1 MKPTNETNPAEFN
14 GNGNRKALGL
24 LEIEK
29 PIDNDNTIAKSLP
42 VIPAPETEVSAPTDV
57 KTGVETELQAPL
69 PAETPKKKSKKPLIF
84 AALGLGAIVAGNFG
98 YHYWQYS
105 SIHQETENATVAGHI
120 HQISSRINGTVGEV
134 MVQDNQQ
141 VKPGQ
146 LLIKLDPRDYQVKVQ
161 QAQAALENARRQ
173 AEAASANISL
183 ASQTSQGK
191 TAQAQGDIGSAN
203 AAISTAQA
211 AIREAQQGVPAAEAT
226 VAEAEAGVPAA
237 IAKVAQAEAGIPQ
250 AQAKVT
256 EAEAGIAAAEAQLVQ
271 ARANGVKTQ
280 ADYKRYESLQSEGAI
295 ARQQLDASKAA
306 YEVAVGQTT
315 AAQQG
320 IAQARARL
328 AQATEGVTAAQAAV
342 AQAQEGVKQAEA
354 QVARAKVGIASAQA
368 KVAVAQEGISTA
380 AAKLATSQG
389 GLQQAEATG
398 EQTKVSRSQYDAA
411 KAAIAQS
418 EASVKDAQLQLSY
431 TNITAPAAGQIGRKS
446 VEIGQRVQSG
456 TPLMAIVSNDLWVVA
471 NFKETQLANIKP
483 GQKVEIKLDAFG
495 GRKFEG
501 RVDSFSPASG
511 AQFSLLPP
519 DNATGNFTKVVQRI
533 PVKVIFDAESVKG
546 YESRIAPGMSATV
559 NVELK

>member
-1 MKPTNETNPAEFN
+1 MKPTNQTNPAEFN

-29 PIDNDNTIAKSLP
+29 PIDDTIAKSLP
-42 VIPAPETEVSAPTDV
+42 IIPTPETEVSAPADV
-57 KTGVETELQAPL
+57 ETNVETEIQAAP
-69 PAETPKKKSKKPLIF
+69 PVAETPKKKSKKPLIF
-84 AALGLGAIVAGNFG
+84 AALGIGAIVAGSFG

-120 HQISSRINGTVGEV
+120 HQISSRVNGTVGEV
-134 MVQDNQQ
+134 LVQDNQQ
-141 VKPGQ
+141 VKAGQ
-146 LLIKLDPRDYQVKVQ
+146 LLLKLDPRDYQVKVQ

-173 AEAASANISL
+173 AEAAQANISL

-191 TAQAQGDIGSAN
+191 TAQAEGDIGGAN

-237 IAKVAQAEAGIPQ
+237 IAKVTQAEAGIPE

-256 EAEAGIAAAEAQLVQ
+256 EAEAGIAAAQAQLVQ
-271 ARANGVKTQ
+271 AQANLVKTQ
-280 ADYKRYESLQSEGAI
+280 ADYKRYESLQQEGAI

-306 YEVAVGQTT
+306 YEVARGQTT

-328 AQATEGVTAAQAAV
+328 AQAKEGVTAAQAGV

-354 QVARAKVGIASAQA
+354 QVARAQVGIATAQA
-368 KVAVAQEGISTA
+368 KVAVAQEGITTA
-380 AAKLATSQG
+380 AAKLATSKG

-398 EQTKVSRSQYDAA
+398 EQTKVSRAQYDAA

-446 VEIGQRVQSG
+446 VEVGQRVQPG
-456 TPLMAIVSNDLWVVA
+456 TPLMAIVSNDLWIIA
-471 NFKETQLANIKP
+471 NFKETQLANMKP

-501 RVDSFSPASG
+501 RLDSFSPASG

-533 PVKVIFDAESVKG
+533 PVKVMFDAESIKG

>member
-1 MKPTNETNPAEFN
+1 MKTTKETNPAQFN
-14 GNGNRKALGL
+14 GNGKGKAVGL
-24 LEIEK
+24 LEQ
-29 PIDNDNTIAKSLP
+29 PMDDTIAKSLP
-42 VIPAPETEVSAPTDV
+42 IIPAPETQISAPSDV
-57 KTGVETELQAPL
+57 KTGAETELQAPL
-69 PAETPKKKSKKPLIF
+69 PAPTTPKKNSKKPLIF
-84 AALGLGAIVAGNFG
+84 ALLGVGAIAAGNFG
-98 YHYWQYS
+98 YNYWQYA

-134 MVQDNQQ
+134 LVQDNQQ

-173 AEAASANISL
+173 AEAAMANISL

-191 TAQAQGDIGSAN
+191 TAQAQGDISGAN

-211 AIREAQQGVPAAEAT
+211 ALREAQQGVPAAEASF
-226 VAEAEAGVPAA
+226 AEAQAGIPAA
-237 IAKVAQAEAGIPQ
+237 MAKVAQAEAGIPQ
-250 AQAKVT
+250 ARAKVT
-256 EAEAGIAAAEAQLVQ
+256 EAEAGIAQAQAQLAQ
-271 ARANGVKTQ
+271 AQANLVKTQ
-280 ADYKRYESLQSEGAI
+280 ADYKRYQDLQSEGAI
-295 ARQQLDASKAA
+295 ARQQLDSATAA
-306 YEVAVGQTT
+306 YDVAVGQTT

-320 IAQARARL
+320 VAQARARL
-328 AQATEGVTAAQAAV
+328 AQAQEGVTAAIAAV
-342 AQAQEGVKQAEA
+342 AQAQEGVKQAQA
-354 QVARAKVGIASAQA
+354 QVARAQVGIASAQA
-368 KVAVAQEGISTA
+368 KVAVAQEGITSA
-380 AAKLATSQG
+380 QAKLATSKG

-411 KAAIAQS
+411 SAAIAQS
-418 EASVKDAQLQLSY
+418 EAAVKDAQLQLSY
-431 TNITAPAAGQIGRKS
+431 VNITAPAAGQIGRKS
-446 VEIGQRVQSG
+446 VEVGQRVQPG

-495 GRKFEG
+495 SRKFEG

-533 PVKVIFDAESVKG
+533 PVKVVFDAESVKG

>member
-1 MKPTNETNPAEFN
+1 MKPTNEINPAEFN
-14 GNGNRKALGL
+14 GNGKGKAVAL
-24 LEIEK
+24 LEK
-29 PIDNDNTIAKSLP
+29 PIDGTEAKMLSVTP
-42 VIPAPETEVSAPTDV
+42 VADTEISAPPAVETN
-57 KTGVETELQAPL
+57 VETELQAPL
-69 PAETPKKKSKKPLIF
+69 PAAATPKKKSKKPLIL
-84 AALGLGAIVAGNFG
+84 AALGIGAIAAGNFG

-120 HQISSRINGTVGEV
+120 YQIGSRLNGTVGKVLVE
-134 MVQDNQQ
+134 DNQQ

-146 LLIKLDPRDYQVKVQ
+146 LLIELDPRDYQVKVQ

-173 AEAASANISL
+173 AEAAEANIAL

-191 TAQAQGDIGSAN
+191 TAQAQGEIGGAN
-203 AAISTAQA
+203 AAISTAEA
-211 AIREAQQGVPAAEAT
+211 ALREAEAGVPAAEAT

-237 IAKVAQAEAGIPQ
+237 EAKVAQAEAGIPQ

-256 EAEAGIAAAEAQLVQ
+256 EAEASIAAAQAQLVQ
-271 ARANGVKTQ
+271 AQANLVKTQ
-280 ADYKRYESLQSEGAI
+280 ADYKRYESLQQEGAI
-295 ARQQLDASKAA
+295 ARQQLDAAKAA

-328 AQATEGVTAAQAAV
+328 AQAQEGVVTAQAAV
-342 AQAQEGVKQAEA
+342 AQASEGVKQAQA
-354 QVARAKVGIASAQA
+354 TVARARVGIASAQA
-368 KVAVAQEGISTA
+368 KVAVASEGIATA
-380 AAKLATSQG
+380 QAKLAASQG

-418 EASVKDAQLQLSY
+418 EAAVKDAQLQLSY

-446 VEIGQRVQSG
+446 VEVGQRVQAG

-471 NFKETQLANIKP
+471 NFKETQLANMKP

-533 PVKVIFDAESVKG
+533 PVKVVFDAESVKG

>member
-1 MKPTNETNPAEFN
+1 MKPTNQTNPAEFN

-42 VIPAPETEVSAPTDV
+42 VIPSPETEVSAPADV

-120 HQISSRINGTVGEV
+120 YQISSRLNGTVGEV

-173 AEAASANISL
+173 AEAAQANISL

-211 AIREAQQGVPAAEAT
+211 AIREAQEGVPAAEAT

-237 IAKVAQAEAGIPQ
+237 QAKVAQAQAGIPQ

-271 ARANGVKTQ
+271 ARANLVKTQ
-280 ADYKRYESLQSEGAI
+280 ADYKRYEDLQTEGAI

-342 AQAQEGVKQAEA
+342 AQAREGVKQAEA

-380 AAKLATSQG
+380 AAKLAASKG

-411 KAAIAQS
+411 KAAIGQS

-533 PVKVIFDAESVKG
+533 PVKVVFDAESVKG

>member
-14 GNGNRKALGL
+14 GNGNGKGKAVAL
-24 LEIEK
+24 LEK
-29 PIDNDNTIAKSLP
+29 PIDDTIAKSLP
-42 VIPAPETEVSAPTDV
+42 IIPAPETEISAPSDV
-57 KTGVETELQAPL
+57 KTGAETELQAPL
-69 PAETPKKKSKKPLIF
+69 PAPATPKKKSKKPLIF
-84 AALGLGAIVAGNFG
+84 ALLGVGAIAAGSFG
-98 YHYWQYS
+98 YHYWQYA

-120 HQISSRINGTVGEV
+120 YQISSRVNGTVGEV
-134 MVQDNQQ
+134 MVKDNQQ

-161 QAQAALENARRQ
+161 QAKAALENARRQ
-173 AEAASANISL
+173 AEAAEANISL

-191 TAQAQGDIGSAN
+191 TTQAQGDISGAN

-211 AIREAQQGVPAAEAT
+211 ALTEAQQGVPAAEAT
-226 VAEAEAGVPAA
+226 VAEAQAGVPAA
-237 IAKVAQAEAGIPQ
+237 IAKVTQAQAGIPQ

-256 EAEAGIAAAEAQLVQ
+256 EAEAGIAQAQAQLAQ
-271 ARANGVKTQ
+271 AQANLVKTQ
-280 ADYKRYESLQSEGAI
+280 ADYKRYEDLQTEGAI
-295 ARQQLDASKAA
+295 ARQQLDSAKAA
-306 YEVAVGQTT
+306 YDVAVGQTT

-328 AQATEGVTAAQAAV
+328 AQATEGVTEAQAAV
-342 AQAQEGVKQAEA
+342 AQAQEGVKQAQA
-354 QVARAKVGIASAQA
+354 QVARAQVGIASAQA
-368 KVAVAQEGISTA
+368 KVAVAQEGITTA
-380 AAKLATSQG
+380 QAKLATSKG
-389 GLQQAEATG
+389 GLQQAQATG

-431 TNITAPAAGQIGRKS
+431 ANITAPAAGQIGRKS
-446 VEIGQRVQSG
+446 VEVGQRVQSG

-519 DNATGNFTKVVQRI
+519 DNATGNFTKIVQRI
-533 PVKVIFDAESVKG
+533 PVKVVFDAESVKG

>member
-29 PIDNDNTIAKSLP
+29 PIGDDNTIAKSLP
-42 VIPAPETEVSAPTDV
+42 VIPAPETEISAPADV
-57 KTGVETELQAPL
+57 KTGTETELQAPL

-120 HQISSRINGTVGEV
+120 YQISSRLNGTVGEV

-211 AIREAQQGVPAAEAT
+211 AIREAQEGVPAAEAT

-237 IAKVAQAEAGIPQ
+237 QAKVAQAQAGIPQ

-271 ARANGVKTQ
+271 ARANLVKTQ
-280 ADYKRYESLQSEGAI
+280 ADYKRYESLQTEGAI

-328 AQATEGVTAAQAAV
+328 AQAKEGVTAAIAAV
-342 AQAQEGVKQAEA
+342 AQAQEGVKQAQA

-471 NFKETQLANIKP
+471 NFKETQLANMKP

-501 RVDSFSPASG
+501 RVESFSPASG

-533 PVKVIFDAESVKG
+533 PVKVVFDAESVKG

>member
-1 MKPTNETNPAEFN
+1 MKGTNETNPAELN
-14 GNGNRKALGL
+14 GNGKAVAL
-24 LEIEK
+24 LEK
-29 PIDNDNTIAKSLP
+29 PIDDNTQAKMVP
-42 VIPAPETEVSAPTDV
+42 VIPAPETEISAPAEV
-57 KTGVETELQAPL
+57 KTGAETELQAPL
-69 PAETPKKKSKKPLIF
+69 PPAETPKKKAPKALIL
-84 AALGLGAIVAGNFG
+84 AALGLGAIAAGSFG
-98 YHYWQYS
+98 YRYWQYA

-120 HQISSRINGTVGEV
+120 HQISSRVNGTVGEV
-134 MVQDNQQ
+134 LVQDNQP

-173 AEAASANISL
+173 AEAAEANISL

-211 AIREAQQGVPAAEAT
+211 AIREAQQGVPAAVAA

-237 IAKVAQAEAGIPQ
+237 QAKVAQAQAGIPQ

-256 EAEAGIAAAEAQLVQ
+256 EAEAGIAAAQAQLAQ
-271 ARANGVKTQ
+271 AQANLVKTQ

-295 ARQQLDASKAA
+295 ARQQLDSAKAA
-306 YEVAVGQTT
+306 YEVAQGQTT

-328 AQATEGVTAAQAAV
+328 AQAKEGVTAAQAAV

-354 QVARAKVGIASAQA
+354 QVARAQVGVASAQA
-368 KVAVAQEGISTA
+368 KVALAEEGISTA
-380 AAKLATSQG
+380 EAKLAASKG
-389 GLQQAEATG
+389 GLQQAQATG

-411 KAAIAQS
+411 KAAIGQS
-418 EASVKDAQLQLSY
+418 EAAVKDAQLQLSY

-446 VEIGQRVQSG
+446 VEVGQRVQAG

-471 NFKETQLANIKP
+471 NFKETQLANMKP

-501 RVDSFSPASG
+501 HLDSFSPASG

-533 PVKVIFDAESVKG
+533 PVKVVFDAESIKG

>member
-29 PIDNDNTIAKSLP
+29 PIDDNTIAKSLP
-42 VIPAPETEVSAPTDV
+42 VIPAPETEVSAPADV
-57 KTGVETELQAPL
+57 KTGTETELQEPL
-69 PAETPKKKSKKPLIF
+69 PAVTPKKKSKKPLIF
-84 AALGLGAIVAGNFG
+84 AALALGAIVAGNFG

-120 HQISSRINGTVGEV
+120 HQISSRLNGTVGEV
-134 MVQDNQQ
+134 LVQDNQQ

-173 AEAASANISL
+173 AEAAQANISL
-183 ASQTSQGK
+183 ASQTGQGK

-237 IAKVAQAEAGIPQ
+237 QAKVAQAEAGIPQ

-256 EAEAGIAAAEAQLVQ
+256 EAEAGIAAAQAQLVQ
-271 ARANGVKTQ
+271 ARANLIKTQ

-295 ARQQLDASKAA
+295 ASQQLDASKAA
-306 YEVAVGQTT
+306 YEVATGQTT

-368 KVAVAQEGISTA
+368 KVAVAQEGISSA
-380 AAKLATSQG
+380 QAKLAASKG

-446 VEIGQRVQSG
+446 VEVGQRVQSG

-511 AQFSLLPP
+511 AQFALLPP

-533 PVKVIFDAESVKG
+533 PVKVVFDAESVKG

>member
-1 MKPTNETNPAEFN
+1 MKPTNEINPAEFN
-14 GNGNRKALGL
+14 GNGKPVAL
-24 LEIEK
+24 LEM
-29 PIDNDNTIAKSLP
+29 PIDDTQAKIVP
-42 VIPAPETEVSAPTDV
+42 VTPAEPEICAPADV
-57 KTGVETELQAPL
+57 KTGAETALQAPP
-69 PAETPKKKSKKPLIF
+69 PAVATPQKKSKKPLIF
-84 AALGLGAIVAGNFG
+84 AVLGVGAIAASSFG
-98 YHYWQYS
+98 YQYWQYA

-134 MVQDNQQ
+134 MVEDNQQ

-173 AEAASANISL
+173 AEAAQANISL

-191 TAQAQGDIGSAN
+191 TTQAQGDISGAN

-211 AIREAQQGVPAAEAT
+211 ALREAQQGVPAAEAT
-226 VAEAEAGVPAA
+226 VAEAQAGVSVA
-237 IAKVAQAEAGIPQ
+237 IAKVAQAQAGIPQ
-250 AQAKVT
+250 AEAKVT
-256 EAEAGIAAAEAQLVQ
+256 EAAAGIAQAQAQLVQ
-271 ARANGVKTQ
+271 AQANLVKTQ
-280 ADYKRYESLQSEGAI
+280 ADYKRYEDLQSEGAI
-295 ARQQLDASKAA
+295 ARQQLDSAKAA
-306 YEVAVGQTT
+306 YDVAVGQTT

-320 IAQARARL
+320 VAQARARL
-328 AQATEGVTAAQAAV
+328 AQATEGVTAAIATV
-342 AQAQEGVKQAEA
+342 AQAQEGVKQAQAE
-354 QVARAKVGIASAQA
+354 VARSQVGIASAEA
-368 KVAVAQEGISTA
+368 KVAVAQEGITTA
-380 AAKLATSQG
+380 QAKLATSKG

-431 TNITAPAAGQIGRKS
+431 TNITAPAAGKIGRKS
-446 VEIGQRVQSG
+446 VEVGQRVLSG
-456 TPLMAIVSNDLWVVA
+456 TPLMAIVSNDLWVIA

-495 GRKFEG
+495 SHKFEG
-501 RVDSFSPASG
+501 IVDSFSPASG

-519 DNATGNFTKVVQRI
+519 DNATGNFTKIVQRI
-533 PVKVIFDAESVKG
+533 PVKVVFDAASIKG

>member
-1 MKPTNETNPAEFN
+1 MKGTNEINPAEFN
-14 GNGNRKALGL
+14 GNGKAVAIL
-24 LEIEK
+24 EK
-29 PIDNDNTIAKSLP
+29 PHDDTIAKSLP
-42 VIPAPETEVSAPTDV
+42 VIPAPETEVSAPTEL
-57 KTGVETELQAPL
+57 KTSPETEIQAPL
-69 PAETPKKKSKKPLIF
+69 PVPPTPKKKPTKAIIL
-84 AALGLGAIVAGNFG
+84 AALGIGAIAAAGNFG
-98 YHYWQYS
+98 YHYWQYA

-120 HQISSRINGTVGEV
+120 HQVSSRINGTVGEV
-134 MVQDNQQ
+134 LVEDNQQ

-146 LLIKLDPRDYQVKVQ
+146 LLIKLDPRDYQVKLQ
-161 QAQAALENARRQ
+161 QSQAALENARRQ
-173 AEAASANISL
+173 AEAASANIAL

-191 TAQAQGDIGSAN
+191 TAQAQGDIGTAN
-203 AAISTAQA
+203 AGISTAQA
-211 AIREAQQGVPAAEAT
+211 AIREAQQGVPAAEAA
-226 VAEAEAGVPAA
+226 VAQAEAGVPAA

-256 EAEAGIAAAEAQLVQ
+256 EAEAGIAAAQAQLVQ
-271 ARANGVKTQ
+271 AQANLVKTQ
-280 ADYKRYESLQSEGAI
+280 ADYQRYQSLQQEGAI

-306 YEVAVGQTT
+306 YEVAMGQTT

-328 AQATEGVTAAQAAV
+328 AQAKEGVTAAEAAV
-342 AQAQEGVKQAEA
+342 AQAREGVKQAEA
-354 QVARAKVGIASAQA
+354 QVAQAKVGIASAQA

-380 AAKLATSQG
+380 EAKLAASKG
-389 GLQQAEATG
+389 GLQQAQATG

-418 EASVKDAQLQLSY
+418 EAAVKDAQLQLSY
-431 TNITAPAAGQIGRKS
+431 ANITAPAAGQIGRKS
-446 VEIGQRVQSG
+446 VEVGQRVQSG

-471 NFKETQLANIKP
+471 NFKETQLANMKP

-495 GRKFEG
+495 SRKFEG
-501 RVDSFSPASG
+501 RLDSFSPASG

-533 PVKVIFDAESVKG
+533 PVKVVFDAESIKG

>member
-1 MKPTNETNPAEFN
+1 MKPTKEINPAEFN
-14 GNGNRKALGL
+14 GNGKPVALL
-24 LEIEK
+24 EK
-29 PIDNDNTIAKSLP
+29 PIDDTQAKIVP
-42 VIPAPETEVSAPTDV
+42 VTPAEPEISAPADV
-57 KTGVETELQAPL
+57 KTGAETALQAPP
-69 PAETPKKKSKKPLIF
+69 PAAATPQKKSKKPLIF
-84 AALGLGAIVAGNFG
+84 AVLGVGAIAASSFG
-98 YHYWQYS
+98 YQYWQYA

-134 MVQDNQQ
+134 TVEDNQQ

-173 AEAASANISL
+173 AEAAKANISL

-191 TAQAQGDIGSAN
+191 TTQAQGDISGAN

-211 AIREAQQGVPAAEAT
+211 ALREAQQGVPAAEAT
-226 VAEAEAGVPAA
+226 VAQAQAGVSVA
-237 IAKVAQAEAGIPQ
+237 IAKVAQAQAGIPQ
-250 AQAKVT
+250 AEAKVT
-256 EAEAGIAAAEAQLVQ
+256 EATAGIAQAQAQLVQ
-271 ARANGVKTQ
+271 AQANLVKTQ
-280 ADYKRYESLQSEGAI
+280 ADYKRYEDLQSEGAI
-295 ARQQLDASKAA
+295 ARQQLDSAKAA
-306 YEVAVGQTT
+306 YDVAVGQTT

-328 AQATEGVTAAQAAV
+328 AQATEGVKQAQATV
-342 AQAQEGVKQAEA
+342 AQAQEGVKQAQAE
-354 QVARAKVGIASAQA
+354 VARSQVGIASAEAKVALAQEGIASAQA
-368 KVAVAQEGISTA
+368 K
-380 AAKLATSQG
+380 LATSKG

-431 TNITAPAAGQIGRKS
+431 TKITAPAAGKIGRKS
-446 VEIGQRVQSG
+446 VEVGQRVLSG
-456 TPLMAIVSNDLWVVA
+456 TPLMAIVSNDLWVIA

-495 GRKFEG
+495 SHKFEG

-519 DNATGNFTKVVQRI
+519 DNATGNFTKIVQRI
-533 PVKVIFDAESVKG
+533 PVKVVFDAASIKG

>member
-1 MKPTNETNPAEFN
+1 MKGPNEINPAEFN
-14 GNGNRKALGL
+14 GNGKAVGVL
-24 LEIEK
+24 EK
-29 PIDNDNTIAKSLP
+29 PIDDSIAKSLP
-42 VIPAPETEVSAPTDV
+42 VIPAPETQINAPAEV
-57 KTGVETELQAPL
+57 KTGAETELQAPL
-69 PAETPKKKSKKPLIF
+69 PAATPKKKAPKALIL
-84 AALGLGAIVAGNFG
+84 AVLGLGAIAAGSFG
-98 YHYWQYS
+98 YRYWQYA
-105 SIHQETENATVAGHI
+105 SIHQETDNATVAGHI
-120 HQISSRINGTVGEV
+120 HQVSSRVNGTVAEV
-134 MVQDNQQ
+134 LVQDNQQ

-173 AEAASANISL
+173 AEAAEANISL

-211 AIREAQQGVPAAEAT
+211 AIREAQQGVPAAVAT

-237 IAKVAQAEAGIPQ
+237 QAKVAQAEAGIPQ
-250 AQAKVT
+250 AQAKVR
-256 EAEAGIAAAEAQLVQ
+256 EAEAGIAAAQAQLVQ
-271 ARANGVKTQ
+271 AQASLVKTQ
-280 ADYKRYESLQSEGAI
+280 ADYKRYESLQQEGAI
-295 ARQQLDASKAA
+295 ARQQLDAARAA
-306 YEVAVGQTT
+306 YEVAQGQTT

-328 AQATEGVTAAQAAV
+328 AQAKEGVTEAQAAV
-342 AQAQEGVKQAEA
+342 AQAQEGVKQAQS
-354 QVARAKVGIASAQA
+354 QVARAQVGVASAQA
-368 KVAVAQEGISTA
+368 KVALAQEGISTA
-380 AAKLATSQG
+380 EAKLAASKG
-389 GLQQAEATG
+389 GLQQAQATG

-411 KAAIAQS
+411 KAAIGQS

-446 VEIGQRVQSG
+446 VEVGQRVEPG
-456 TPLMAIVSNDLWVVA
+456 TPLMAIVSNDLWVIA
-471 NFKETQLANIKP
+471 NFKETQLANMKP
-483 GQKVEIKLDAFG
+483 GQKVEIQLDAFG

-501 RVDSFSPASG
+501 HLDSFSPASG

-533 PVKVIFDAESVKG
+533 PVKVVFDAESIKG

>member
-14 GNGNRKALGL
+14 GNGNGKAVAL
-24 LEIEK
+24 LEK
-29 PIDNDNTIAKSLP
+29 PIDDTIAKSLP
-42 VIPAPETEVSAPTDV
+42 IIPAPETEISAPSDV
-57 KTGVETELQAPL
+57 KTGAETELQAPL
-69 PAETPKKKSKKPLIF
+69 PAAATPKKKSPKALIF
-84 AALGLGAIVAGNFG
+84 AVLGVGAIAAGSFG
-98 YHYWQYS
+98 YKYWQYA

-120 HQISSRINGTVGEV
+120 YQISSRVNGTVGEV
-134 MVQDNQQ
+134 MVKDNQQ

-173 AEAASANISL
+173 AEAAEANISL

-191 TAQAQGDIGSAN
+191 TAQAQGDISGAN

-211 AIREAQQGVPAAEAT
+211 ALTEAQQGVPAAEAT
-226 VAEAEAGVPAA
+226 VTEAQAGVPAA
-237 IAKVAQAEAGIPQ
+237 IAKVTQAQAGIPQ

-256 EAEAGIAAAEAQLVQ
+256 EAEAGIAQAQAQLAQ
-271 ARANGVKTQ
+271 AQANLVKTQ
-280 ADYKRYESLQSEGAI
+280 ADYKRYEDLQTEGAI
-295 ARQQLDASKAA
+295 ARQQLDSAKAA
-306 YEVAVGQTT
+306 YDVAQGQTT

-328 AQATEGVTAAQAAV
+328 AQATEGVTAAQATV
-342 AQAQEGVKQAEA
+342 AQAQEGVKQAQA
-354 QVARAKVGIASAQA
+354 QVARAQVGIASAQA
-368 KVAVAQEGISTA
+368 KVAVAQEGITTA
-380 AAKLATSQG
+380 QAKLATSKG

-431 TNITAPAAGQIGRKS
+431 ANITAPAAGQIGRKS
-446 VEIGQRVQSG
+446 VEVGQRVQSG

-533 PVKVIFDAESVKG
+533 PVKVVFDAESVKG

>member
-1 MKPTNETNPAEFN
+1 MKGTNEINPAEFN
-14 GNGNRKALGL
+14 GNGKGKAVAL
-24 LEIEK
+24 LEK
-29 PIDNDNTIAKSLP
+29 PIDDTIAKSLP
-42 VIPAPETEVSAPTDV
+42 VIPAPETEVSAPAEL
-57 KTGVETELQAPL
+57 KTSPETEIQAPL
-69 PAETPKKKSKKPLIF
+69 PAPETPKKKAPKAIIL
-84 AALGLGAIVAGNFG
+84 AALGIGAIAAGSFG
-98 YHYWQYS
+98 YNYWQYA

-120 HQISSRINGTVGEV
+120 HQVSSRINGTVGEV
-134 MVQDNQQ
+134 LVEDNQQ

-146 LLIKLDPRDYQVKVQ
+146 LLIKLDPRDYQVKLQ
-161 QAQAALENARRQ
+161 QSQAALENARRQ
-173 AEAASANISL
+173 AEAAQANISL

-191 TAQAQGDIGSAN
+191 TAQAQGDIGTAN
-203 AAISTAQA
+203 AGISTAQA
-211 AIREAQQGVPAAEAT
+211 AIREAQQGVPAAEAA
-226 VAEAEAGVPAA
+226 VAQAEAGVPAA
-237 IAKVAQAEAGIPQ
+237 QAKVAQAEAGIPQ

-256 EAEAGIAAAEAQLVQ
+256 EAEAGIAAAQAQLVQ
-271 ARANGVKTQ
+271 AQANLVKTQ
-280 ADYKRYESLQSEGAI
+280 ADYKRYESLQQEGAI
-295 ARQQLDASKAA
+295 AGQQLDAARAA
-306 YEVAVGQTT
+306 YEVAQGQTT

-328 AQATEGVTAAQAAV
+328 AQAKEGVTAAIAAV

-354 QVARAKVGIASAQA
+354 QVAQAKVGVASAQA

-380 AAKLATSQG
+380 EAKLAASKG
-389 GLQQAEATG
+389 GLQQAQATG

-418 EASVKDAQLQLSY
+418 EAAVKDAQLQLSY

-446 VEIGQRVQSG
+446 VEVGQRVQSG
-456 TPLMAIVSNDLWVVA
+456 TPLMAIVSNDLWVIA
-471 NFKETQLANIKP
+471 NFKETQLANMKP

-495 GRKFEG
+495 SRKFEG
-501 RVDSFSPASG
+501 RLDSFSPASG

-533 PVKVIFDAESVKG
+533 PVKVVFDAESIKG

>member
-1 MKPTNETNPAEFN
+1 MKGTNEINPAEFN
-14 GNGNRKALGL
+14 GNGKAVAVL
-24 LEIEK
+24 EK
-29 PIDNDNTIAKSLP
+29 PIDDTQAKSLP
-42 VIPAPETEVSAPTDV
+42 VIPAPETEINAPAEV
-57 KTGVETELQAPL
+57 KTGAETELQAPL
-69 PAETPKKKSKKPLIF
+69 PAAATPKKKAPKALIL
-84 AALGLGAIVAGNFG
+84 AALGLGAIAAGSFG
-98 YHYWQYS
+98 YRYWQYA

-120 HQISSRINGTVGEV
+120 HQISSRVNGTVSEV
-134 MVQDNQQ
+134 LVQDNQQ

-146 LLIKLDPRDYQVKVQ
+146 LLIELDPRDYQVKVQ

-173 AEAASANISL
+173 AEAAEANISL

-191 TAQAQGDIGSAN
+191 TAQAQGDISGAN

-211 AIREAQQGVPAAEAT
+211 ALREAQQGVPAAEAT

-237 IAKVAQAEAGIPQ
+237 QAKVAQAEAGIPQ

-256 EAEAGIAAAEAQLVQ
+256 EAEAGIAAAQAQLVQ
-271 ARANGVKTQ
+271 AQANLVKTQ

-295 ARQQLDASKAA
+295 ARQQLDAARAA
-306 YEVAVGQTT
+306 YEVAQGQTT

-328 AQATEGVTAAQAAV
+328 AQAKEGVTAAQAAV
-342 AQAQEGVKQAEA
+342 AQAQEGVKQAQS
-354 QVARAKVGIASAQA
+354 QVARAQVGVASAQA
-368 KVAVAQEGISTA
+368 KVTLAQEGISTA
-380 AAKLATSQG
+380 EAKLAASKG
-389 GLQQAEATG
+389 GLQQAQATG

-411 KAAIAQS
+411 KAAIGQS
-418 EASVKDAQLQLSY
+418 EAAVKDAQLQLSY

-446 VEIGQRVQSG
+446 VEVGQRVQPG
-456 TPLMAIVSNDLWVVA
+456 TPLMAIVSNDLWVIA
-471 NFKETQLANIKP
+471 NFKETQLANMKP

-501 RVDSFSPASG
+501 HLDSFSPASG

-533 PVKVIFDAESVKG
+533 PVKVVFDAESIKG

>member
-1 MKPTNETNPAEFN
+1 MKGPNEINPAEFN
-14 GNGNRKALGL
+14 GNGNGKAVAL
-24 LEIEK
+24 LEK
-29 PIDNDNTIAKSLP
+29 PIDDNTQAKMVP
-42 VIPAPETEVSAPTDV
+42 VIPAPETEISAPAEV
-57 KTGVETELQAPL
+57 KTGAETELQAPL
-69 PAETPKKKSKKPLIF
+69 SPAETPKKKAPKALIL
-84 AALGLGAIVAGNFG
+84 AALGLGAIAAGSFG
-98 YHYWQYS
+98 YRYWQYA

-120 HQISSRINGTVGEV
+120 HQISSRVNGTVAEV
-134 MVQDNQQ
+134 LVQDNQQ

-146 LLIKLDPRDYQVKVQ
+146 LLVKLDPRDYQVKVQ

-173 AEAASANISL
+173 AEAAEANISL

-191 TAQAQGDIGSAN
+191 TTQAQGDISSAN

-211 AIREAQQGVPAAEAT
+211 AIREAQQGVPAA
-226 VAEAEAGVPAA
+226 VAAVTEAEAGVPAA
-237 IAKVAQAEAGIPQ
+237 QAKVAQAEAGIPQ
-250 AQAKVT
+250 AEAKVR
-256 EAEAGIAAAEAQLVQ
+256 EAEAGIAAAQAQLAQ
-271 ARANGVKTQ
+271 AQANLVKTQ
-280 ADYKRYESLQSEGAI
+280 ADYRRYESLQSEGAI
-295 ARQQLDASKAA
+295 ARQQLDSAKAA
-306 YEVAVGQTT
+306 YEVAVGQST

-320 IAQARARL
+320 VAQARARL
-328 AQATEGVTAAQAAV
+328 AQAKEGVTAAQAAV

-354 QVARAKVGIASAQA
+354 QVARAQVGVASAQA
-368 KVAVAQEGISTA
+368 KVALAQEGISTA
-380 AAKLATSQG
+380 EAKLAASKG
-389 GLQQAEATG
+389 GLQQAQATG

-411 KAAIAQS
+411 KAAIGQS
-418 EASVKDAQLQLSY
+418 EAAVKDAQLQLSY

-446 VEIGQRVQSG
+446 VEVGQRVQPG

-471 NFKETQLANIKP
+471 NFKETQLANMKP

-501 RVDSFSPASG
+501 RLDSFSPASG

-533 PVKVIFDAESVKG
+533 PVKVVFDPESIKG

>member
-1 MKPTNETNPAEFN
+1 MKGPNETNPAEFN
-14 GNGNRKALGL
+14 GNGNGKAVAL
-24 LEIEK
+24 LEK
-29 PIDNDNTIAKSLP
+29 PIDDNTQAKMVP
-42 VIPAPETEVSAPTDV
+42 VIPAPETEISAPAEL
-57 KTGVETELQAPL
+57 KTGAETELQAPL
-69 PAETPKKKSKKPLIF
+69 SPAETPKKKAPKALIL
-84 AALGLGAIVAGNFG
+84 AALGLGAIAAGSFG
-98 YHYWQYS
+98 YRYWQYA

-120 HQISSRINGTVGEV
+120 HQISSRVNGTVAEV
-134 MVQDNQQ
+134 LVQDNQQ

-146 LLIKLDPRDYQVKVQ
+146 LLIELDPRDYQVKVQ

-173 AEAASANISL
+173 AEAAEANISL

-211 AIREAQQGVPAAEAT
+211 AIREAQQGVPAAVAA

-237 IAKVAQAEAGIPQ
+237 QAKVAQAEAGIPQ
-250 AQAKVT
+250 AEAKVR
-256 EAEAGIAAAEAQLVQ
+256 EAEAGIATAQAQLAQ
-271 ARANGVKTQ
+271 AQANLVKTQ
-280 ADYKRYESLQSEGAI
+280 ADYRRYESLQEEGAI
-295 ARQQLDASKAA
+295 ARQQLDSAKAA
-306 YEVAVGQTT
+306 YEVAVGQST

-320 IAQARARL
+320 VAQARARL
-328 AQATEGVTAAQAAV
+328 AQAKEGVTAAQAAV

-354 QVARAKVGIASAQA
+354 QVARAQVGVASAQA
-368 KVAVAQEGISTA
+368 KVALAQEGISATV
-380 AAKLATSQG
+380 AKLAASKG
-389 GLQQAEATG
+389 GLQQAQATG

-411 KAAIAQS
+411 KAAIGQS
-418 EASVKDAQLQLSY
+418 EAAVKDAQLQLSY

-446 VEIGQRVQSG
+446 VEVGQRVQPG
-456 TPLMAIVSNDLWVVA
+456 TPLMAIVTNDLWVVA
-471 NFKETQLANIKP
+471 NFKETQLANMKP

-501 RVDSFSPASG
+501 RLDSFSPASG

-533 PVKVIFDAESVKG
+533 PVKVVFDAESIKG

>member
-14 GNGNRKALGL
+14 GNGKGKAVAL
-24 LEIEK
+24 LEK
-29 PIDNDNTIAKSLP
+29 PIDDTIAKSLP
-42 VIPAPETEVSAPTDV
+42 IIPAPETEISAPSDV
-57 KTGVETELQAPL
+57 KTGAETELQAPL
-69 PAETPKKKSKKPLIF
+69 PTAATPKKKSKKPMIF
-84 AALGLGAIVAGNFG
+84 ALLGVGAIAAGGFG
-98 YHYWQYS
+98 YHYWQYA

-120 HQISSRINGTVGEV
+120 YQISSRVNGTVGEV
-134 MVQDNQQ
+134 MVKDNQQ

-173 AEAASANISL
+173 AEAAEANISL

-191 TAQAQGDIGSAN
+191 TTQAQGDISGAN

-211 AIREAQQGVPAAEAT
+211 ALREAQQGVPAAEAT
-226 VAEAEAGVPAA
+226 VAEAQAGVPAA
-237 IAKVAQAEAGIPQ
+237 EAKVTQAQAGIPQ
-250 AQAKVT
+250 AEAKVT
-256 EAEAGIAAAEAQLVQ
+256 EAEAGIAQAQAQLAQ
-271 ARANGVKTQ
+271 AQATLVKTQ
-280 ADYKRYESLQSEGAI
+280 ADYKRYEGLQTEGAI
-295 ARQQLDASKAA
+295 ARQQLDSAKAA
-306 YEVAVGQTT
+306 YDVAVGQTT

-328 AQATEGVTAAQAAV
+328 AQATEGVTAAQATV
-342 AQAQEGVKQAEA
+342 AQAQEGVKQAQA
-354 QVARAKVGIASAQA
+354 QVARAQVGIASAQA
-368 KVAVAQEGISTA
+368 KVAVAQEGITTA
-380 AAKLATSQG
+380 QAKLATSKG

-418 EASVKDAQLQLSY
+418 QASVKDAQLQLSY
-431 TNITAPAAGQIGRKS
+431 ANITAPAAGQIGRKS
-446 VEIGQRVQSG
+446 VEVGQRVQSG

-533 PVKVIFDAESVKG
+533 PVKVVFDAESVKG

>member
-29 PIDNDNTIAKSLP
+29 PIDDTIAKSLP
-42 VIPAPETEVSAPTDV
+42 VIPAPETEASAPAEL
-57 KTGVETELQAPL
+57 KTGPETEIQAPL
-69 PAETPKKKSKKPLIF
+69 APSEKPKKKSKKPLIF
-84 AALGLGAIVAGNFG
+84 AALGIGAIAAGSFG

-105 SIHQETENATVAGHI
+105 SIHEETENATVAGHI
-120 HQISSRINGTVGEV
+120 HQVSSRINGTVGEV
-134 MVQDNQQ
+134 VVQDNQQ

-146 LLIKLDPRDYQVKVQ
+146 LLIKLDPRDYQVKLQ
-161 QAQAALENARRQ
+161 QSQAALENARRQ
-173 AEAASANISL
+173 AEAAQANIAL

-191 TAQAQGDIGSAN
+191 TAQAQGDIGTAN
-203 AAISTAQA
+203 AGISTAQA
-211 AIREAQQGVPAAEAT
+211 AIREAQQGVPAAEAA
-226 VAEAEAGVPAA
+226 VAQAEAGVPAA

-256 EAEAGIAAAEAQLVQ
+256 EAEAGIAAAQAQLVQ
-271 ARANGVKTQ
+271 AQANLVKTQ
-280 ADYKRYESLQSEGAI
+280 ADYKRYESLQEEGAI
-295 ARQQLDASKAA
+295 ARQQLDAARAA
-306 YEVAVGQTT
+306 YDVARGQTT

-328 AQATEGVTAAQAAV
+328 AQAKEGVTEAQAGV
-342 AQAQEGVKQAEA
+342 AQAREGVKQAEA
-354 QVARAKVGIASAQA
+354 QVAQAKVGIASAEA

-380 AAKLATSQG
+380 EAKLAASQG
-389 GLQQAEATG
+389 GLQQAQATG

-418 EASVKDAQLQLSY
+418 EAAVKDAQLQLSY
-431 TNITAPAAGQIGRKS
+431 TNITAPAAGQIGSKS
-446 VEIGQRVQSG
+446 VEVGQRVQPG
-456 TPLMAIVSNDLWVVA
+456 TPLMAIVSKDLWVIA
-471 NFKETQLANIKP
+471 NFKETQLANMKP

-495 GRKFEG
+495 RRKFAG
-501 RVDSFSPASG
+501 HLDSFSPASG

-533 PVKVIFDAESVKG
+533 PVKVVFDAESIKG

>member
-1 MKPTNETNPAEFN
+1 MKPTNGTNPAEFN

-29 PIDNDNTIAKSLP
+29 PIDDDNTIAKSLP
-42 VIPAPETEVSAPTDV
+42 VIPAPETEISAPADV
-57 KTGVETELQAPL
+57 KTGTETELQEPL
-69 PAETPKKKSKKPLIF
+69 PTVTLKKKSKKPLIF

-120 HQISSRINGTVGEV
+120 YQISSRLNGTVGEV
-134 MVQDNQQ
+134 LVQDNQQ

-173 AEAASANISL
+173 AEAAQANISL
-183 ASQTSQGK
+183 ASQTGQGK

-237 IAKVAQAEAGIPQ
+237 QAKVAQAEAGIPQ

-256 EAEAGIAAAEAQLVQ
+256 EAEAGIAAAQAQLVQ

-295 ARQQLDASKAA
+295 ASQQLDASKAA

-342 AQAQEGVKQAEA
+342 AQAREGVKQAEA

-418 EASVKDAQLQLSY
+418 EASVKDAQLQLS
-431 TNITAPAAGQIGRKS
+431 APAAGQIGRKS

-511 AQFSLLPP
+511 AQFALLPP

-533 PVKVIFDAESVKG
+533 PVKVVFDAESVKG

>member
-1 MKPTNETNPAEFN
+1 MKPTNQTNPAEFN

-29 PIDNDNTIAKSLP
+29 PIDDTIAKSLP
-42 VIPAPETEVSAPTDV
+42 IIPAPETEVSAPADV
-57 KTGVETELQAPL
+57 ETNVETELQAPL
-69 PAETPKKKSKKPLIF
+69 PVAETPKKKSKKPLIF

-120 HQISSRINGTVGEV
+120 HQISSRVNGTVGEV
-134 MVQDNQQ
+134 LVQDNQQ

-173 AEAASANISL
+173 AEAAQANISL

-191 TAQAQGDIGSAN
+191 TAQAEGDIGGAN

-237 IAKVAQAEAGIPQ
+237 QAKVTQAEAGIPQ

-256 EAEAGIAAAEAQLVQ
+256 EAEAGIAAAQAQLVQ
-271 ARANGVKTQ
+271 AQANLVKTQ
-280 ADYKRYESLQSEGAI
+280 ADYRRYESLQSQGAI

-306 YEVAVGQTT
+306 YEVAQAQTT

-328 AQATEGVTAAQAAV
+328 AQAKEGVTAAQAAV

-354 QVARAKVGIASAQA
+354 QVARAQVGIATAQA
-368 KVAVAQEGISTA
+368 KVAVAQEGITTA
-380 AAKLATSQG
+380 AAKLATSKG

-411 KAAIAQS
+411 KAAIGQS

-446 VEIGQRVQSG
+446 VEVGQRVQPG
-456 TPLMAIVSNDLWVVA
+456 TPLMAIVSNDLWVIA
-471 NFKETQLANIKP
+471 NFKETQLANMKP

-495 GRKFEG
+495 SHKFEG
-501 RVDSFSPASG
+501 RLDSFSPASG

-533 PVKVIFDAESVKG
+533 PVKVVFDAESIKG
-546 YESRIAPGMSATV
+546 YESRIAPGMSASV

>member
-1 MKPTNETNPAEFN
+1 MKPTNEINPAEFN
-14 GNGNRKALGL
+14 GNGKPVAL
-24 LEIEK
+24 LEM
-29 PIDNDNTIAKSLP
+29 PIDDTQAKIVP
-42 VIPAPETEVSAPTDV
+42 VTPAEPEICAPADV
-57 KTGVETELQAPL
+57 KTGAETALQAPP
-69 PAETPKKKSKKPLIF
+69 PAVATPQKKSKKPLIF
-84 AALGLGAIVAGNFG
+84 AVLGVGAIAASSFG
-98 YHYWQYS
+98 YQYWQYA

-134 MVQDNQQ
+134 MVEDNQQ

-173 AEAASANISL
+173 AEAAQANISL

-191 TAQAQGDIGSAN
+191 TTQAQGDISGAN

-211 AIREAQQGVPAAEAT
+211 ALREAQQGVPAAEAT
-226 VAEAEAGVPAA
+226 VAEAQAGVSVA
-237 IAKVAQAEAGIPQ
+237 IAKVAQAQAGIPQ
-250 AQAKVT
+250 AEAKVT
-256 EAEAGIAAAEAQLVQ
+256 EAAAGIAQAQAQLVQ
-271 ARANGVKTQ
+271 AQANLVKTQ
-280 ADYKRYESLQSEGAI
+280 ADYKRYEDLQSEGAI
-295 ARQQLDASKAA
+295 ARQQLDSAKAA
-306 YEVAVGQTT
+306 YDVAVGQTT

-320 IAQARARL
+320 VAQARARL
-328 AQATEGVTAAQAAV
+328 AQATEGVTAAIATV
-342 AQAQEGVKQAEA
+342 AQAQEGVKQAQAE
-354 QVARAKVGIASAQA
+354 VARSQVGIASAEA
-368 KVAVAQEGISTA
+368 KVAVAQEGITTA
-380 AAKLATSQG
+380 QAKLATSKG

-431 TNITAPAAGQIGRKS
+431 TNITAPAAGKIGRKS
-446 VEIGQRVQSG
+446 VEVGQRVLSG
-456 TPLMAIVSNDLWVVA
+456 TPLMAIVGNDLWVIA

-495 GRKFEG
+495 DRKFEG

-519 DNATGNFTKVVQRI
+519 DNATGNFTKIVQRI
-533 PVKVIFDAESVKG
+533 PVKVVFDADSIKG

>member
-1 MKPTNETNPAEFN
+1 MKGPNEITPAEFN
-14 GNGNRKALGL
+14 GNGKAAAVL
-24 LEIEK
+24 EK
-29 PIDNDNTIAKSLP
+29 PIDDSIAKSLP
-42 VIPAPETEVSAPTDV
+42 VIPAPETEINAPAEV
-57 KTGVETELQAPL
+57 KTGAETELQAPV
-69 PAETPKKKSKKPLIF
+69 PTAATPKKKAPKALIL
-84 AALGLGAIVAGNFG
+84 AALGLGAIAAGSFG
-98 YHYWQYS
+98 YHDWQYA
-105 SIHQETENATVAGHI
+105 SIHQETDNATVAGHI
-120 HQISSRINGTVGEV
+120 HQVSSRINGTVTEV
-134 MVQDNQQ
+134 LVQDNQQ

-173 AEAASANISL
+173 AEAAEANISL

-211 AIREAQQGVPAAEAT
+211 AIREAQQGVPAAVAA

-237 IAKVAQAEAGIPQ
+237 QAKVAQAEAGIPQ
-250 AQAKVT
+250 AEAKVR
-256 EAEAGIAAAEAQLVQ
+256 EAEAGIAAAQAQLVQ
-271 ARANGVKTQ
+271 AQANLVKTQ

-295 ARQQLDASKAA
+295 ARQQLDSAKAA
-306 YEVAVGQTT
+306 YEVAQGQTT

-328 AQATEGVTAAQAAV
+328 AQAKEGVTAAQAAV

-354 QVARAKVGIASAQA
+354 QVARAQVGVASAQA
-368 KVAVAQEGISTA
+368 KVALAQEGISTA
-380 AAKLATSQG
+380 EAKLAASKG
-389 GLQQAEATG
+389 GLQQAQATG
-398 EQTKVSRSQYDAA
+398 EQTKVNRSQYDAA
-411 KAAIAQS
+411 KAAIGQS
-418 EASVKDAQLQLSY
+418 EAAVKDAQLQLSY

-446 VEIGQRVQSG
+446 VEVGQRVQPG
-456 TPLMAIVSNDLWVVA
+456 TPLMAIVSNDLWVIA
-471 NFKETQLANIKP
+471 NFKETQLANMKP

-501 RVDSFSPASG
+501 HLDSFSPASG

-533 PVKVIFDAESVKG
+533 PVKVVFDPESIKG